1 MFKAQPSDT
10 QFIIVTFVLVLLLGI
25 PTFMNLTEDS
35 YVVAEEEVFE
45 SAQAPALAGGR
56 EPASIPSAKVAAVS
70 RLTQFDLSCAKK
82 ALSPLSVDSG
92 YVQFEGKN
100 CLRGFKEGDVEIINK
115 SNGYTAS
122 IFLRGTDKYQT
133 DLIQL
138 KKGDNEITIRYR
150 ERSGKAVE
158 EVLLVRSSQI

>member
-1 MFKAQPSDT
+1 MS
-10 QFIIVTFVLVLLLGI
+10 
-25 PTFMNLTEDS
+25 LTEDS
-35 YVVAEEEVFE
+35 VVVDADSVEM
-45 SAQAPALAGGR
+45 SQGPSLASGR
-56 EPASIPSAKVAAVS
+56 SPASIPQSNFAMVT
-70 RLTQFDLSCAKK
+70 RLTKFDVSCAKK
-82 ALSPLSVDSG
+82 ALAPLAVDGG

-100 CLRGFKEGDVEIINK
+100 CLRGLKVGDLEIINK

-150 ERSGKAVE
+150 ERSGRAVE
-158 EVLLVRSSQI
+158 EVLLVHSNQI